1 VRRKVVIGG
10 SAAVIILAAGLYFG
24 FGSGRTS
31 AGKGEATQRAIQ
43 VVRGDLELT
52 VSADGVVQP
61 INKVELKSKASG
73 QILEMNFVEGQT
85 VKKGDLLIAL
95 DQTTARNDYDQAK
108 ADLELAEATAL
119 QQQNN
124 DRRSEELSAKG
135 LISQQDRDAARVEY
149 VRAKSS
155 LVKAKAA
162 LSSADER
169 LRDTRIHAPISGVI
183 LTKAVE
189 VGQIISSGVSNVGGG
204 TVLAT
209 LANMDEVYVEV
220 NVDEVDIGRVTV
232 DQPVTVTADAF
243 PDNRY
248 PGEVIRIAPQGA
260 TQQNVTVFP
269 VLVQV
274 QNKGGRLKAGMS
286 ASADIEIFRKSD
298 VLLLPN
304 DALTDPRSPQGRALL
319 AELRDS
325 SRTGRNDLDS
335 AARARFAERMKQR
348 SGEGGG
354 FQGAQN
360 LNRGQGAGRREG
372 MQSRRRIV
380 MMKDSGRIKP
390 KFVTIGE
397 SNFDNTEIVDGLEE
411 GDEVYASTVSRA
423 RAAQEEMND
432 RIRSRSAM
440 GGSSGRAR

>member
-1 VRRKVVIGG
+1 MRRKIVIGG
-10 SAAVIILAAGLYFG
+10 SAAVVLLAATLYFG

-31 AGKGEATQRAIQ
+31 SGKEEATQRAIQ
-43 VVRGDLELT
+43 VSRGDLELS
-52 VSADGVVQP
+52 VSADGIIQP

-119 QQQNN
+119 QQSNN
-124 DRRSEELSAKG
+124 DRRSEELSTKG
-135 LISQQDRDAARVEY
+135 LISQQDRDAARVDY

-155 LVKAKAA
+155 LVKAKAV

-220 NVDEVDIGRVTV
+220 NVDEVDIGRVGV
-232 DQPVTVTADAF
+232 DQSVTVTADAF

-248 PGEVIRIAPQGA
+248 PGEVIRIAPQGT

-286 ASADIEIFRKSD
+286 ASADIEIFRKTD

-304 DALTDPRSPQGRALL
+304 EALTDPRSPQGRALL
-319 AELRDS
+319 EELRDS
-325 SRTGRNDLDS
+325 SRTGRNNLDS
-335 AARARFAERMKQR
+335 ASRARFAERMGLR
-348 SGEGGG
+348 RGGEGGG
-354 FQGAQN
+354 FQGFQN
-360 LNRGQGAGRREG
+360 SNGSRRREG
-372 MQSRRRIV
+372 TQSRRRIV
-380 MMKDSGRIKP
+380 MVKESEKIKP

-411 GDEVYASTVSRA
+411 GDEVYGSTVSRA
-423 RAAQEEMND
+423 RAAQEELNE

-440 GGSSGRAR
+440 GGGSGRVR